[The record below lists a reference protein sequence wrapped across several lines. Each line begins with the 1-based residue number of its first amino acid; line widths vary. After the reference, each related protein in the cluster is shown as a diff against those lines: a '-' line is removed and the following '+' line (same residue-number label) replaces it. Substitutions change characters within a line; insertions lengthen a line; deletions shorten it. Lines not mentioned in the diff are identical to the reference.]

1 MTQSMDNQLIH
12 QLDKTAAI
20 ARIEPKEPPRLIEQW
35 VKQEFLMCVKTNGIK
50 FDTGQLHD
58 LLKAELE
65 QQGVPINIF
74 FAKDAAWI
82 IEGARGKAKVEED
95 RRPRV
100 VATLQNSPYT
110 DIQFIVGIDHFG
122 NSNWAD
128 IQMMFIVQPEIID
141 VPPKPI
147 APQKSDATSLLPK
160 EALIVLALI
169 AGGLLFSGNIALGS
183 LGFIGL
189 AGVTYLFIKSNT
201 DIKKAQERYQ
211 RDSSAYEHELADW
224 EAKKEQ
230 IDLEQKDLEKYR
242 LARSFKRD
250 DFRVFHSVITRTTR
264 EILFEKLFDQGGVIE
279 ESFEETEDK
288 DTVPSMAKQF
298 DREEF

>member
-1 MTQSMDNQLIH
+1 MTQSIENQLIH
-12 QLDKTAAI
+12 QQNGTASI
-20 ARIEPKEPPRLIEQW
+20 TRIEPKEPPRLIEQW
-35 VKQEFLMCVKTNGIK
+35 VKQEFLMCVKTNGVK
-50 FDTGQLHD
+50 FDTGELHD

-82 IEGARGKAKVEED
+82 IQGARGRAKVEED

-110 DIQFIVGIDHFG
+110 DIQFIVGIDYFG
-122 NSNWAD
+122 NSDWAD

-141 VPPKPI
+141 IPPKPI
-147 APQKSDATSLLPK
+147 APQEPNTTPLLPK

-169 AGGLLFSGNIALGS
+169 AGGLLFLGNIALKF

-189 AGVTYLFIKSNT
+189 AGVTYLFVKSNA
-201 DIKKAQERYQ
+201 DMKKAQERYQ

-224 EAKKEQ
+224 EAKKKQ

-264 EILFEKLFDQGGVIE
+264 EIIVKGLFSQGAVIQ

-288 DTVPSMAKQF
+288 DTVPSIAKQF
-298 DREEF
+298 DQDEF